1 MAFLADMLED
11 VNQELNDPHAS
22 IGPSHFLLKDTRTF
36 TEDKAEL
43 IWNHSI
49 LPALADR
56 FFDTPG
62 ELERFAYQ
70 RVRSRTT
77 PDESP
82 RVPPVAPE
90 TDDDDNA
97 PTDTQ

>member
-1 MAFLADMLED
+1 MAFLADMLD
-11 VNQELNDPHAS
+11 YVNQQLNDPHAS
-22 IGPSHFLLKDTRTF
+22 IGPSHFLFKDAQTF

-62 ELERFAYQ
+62 ELKQFAYQ
-70 RVRSRTT
+70 RIAAVRRQMNYC
-77 PDESP
+77 
-82 RVPPVAPE
+82 RCR
-90 TDDDDNA
+90 
-97 PTDTQ
+97 

>member
-1 MAFLADMLED
+1 MAFLAAMLD
-11 VNQELNDPHAS
+11 YVNQELGDPHAS
-22 IGPSHFLLKDTRTF
+22 IGPSHFLLKDTRMF
-36 TEDKAEL
+36 TEDQAEL

-70 RVRSRTT
+70 RVRSRT
-77 PDESP
+77 
-82 RVPPVAPE
+82 A
-90 TDDDDNA
+90 TDDSFGISPEPDDDRSTA
-97 PTDTQ
+97 DAQ